1 MQLRT
6 PLSLSVRLAV
16 ACLLAAPALAHAQDS
31 AGATDPTELDQVIVT
46 ANRTAISVN
55 DALAPVEVIDAEQ
68 IRRSQ
73 ARSLP
78 DLLRGRAGISM
89 SNQGG
94 NGKLTTL
101 FLRGAESDHVLVLVD
116 GIRVGSA
123 TSGLTAFQDLP
134 IEMIDRVEIV
144 RGPRSSLY
152 GADAIGGV
160 IQVFTRR
167 DKQAFAPRV
176 RFDGGSN
183 DTLGYGVGF
192 GGSNDRGWF
201 GADYQHTRTSGI
213 NACNG
218 FFDPATFD
226 GAGCFIALD
235 SQPDRDGY
243 EKDALSLRGGIN
255 LTEQWSLEGHALRNE
270 GDNEFDGDF
279 TDRAET
285 VQQVIGGKLRWHP
298 SDRVDV
304 HLTAGRNVD
313 SSDNFLG
320 DTYLDFFSTN
330 RDSATLQGD
339 FGIAADQLVSV
350 GLDWLNDSVESTTPY
365 DEDERDNKAAFVQYQ
380 AKFGAQSLEASV
392 RRDDNEQFGGHTTGG
407 AAWGLVFADN
417 WRVTAGYGSAFKAP
431 TFNELYFPFF
441 GNPNLRPEDSE
452 TWELGL
458 AYLGDGFNVHLDTF
472 STDVD
477 DLIAFDASINLPNNV
492 EKARMQGAELSA
504 DATIADWTIAGAIS
518 YLDTENRR
526 GFYEGNEL
534 ARRAKNSARLDV
546 DRAFGAFRVGL
557 TAVGEGSRFDD
568 VTNSRR
574 LGGYGT
580 LDLRAE
586 YAITQDL
593 TLQARVANV
602 FDRDYETVAFY
613 NQPGREWFLTLRYA
627 PVN

>member
-6 PLSLSVRLAV
+6 PMSMAVHLAV
-16 ACLLAAPALAHAQDS
+16 ACLLAAPALAHAQDT
-31 AGATDPTELDQVIVT
+31 AGATDLDQVIVT
-46 ANRTAISVN
+46 ANRTAVTVN

-68 IRRSQ
+68 IRLSQ

-78 DLLRGRAGISM
+78 DLLRGRAGITM

-94 NGKLTTL
+94 SGKLTTL
-101 FLRGAESDHVLVLVD
+101 FLRGTESDHVLVLVD

-167 DKQAFAPRV
+167 DKQDFAPRV

-192 GGSNDRGWF
+192 GGGNDRGWF

-218 FFDPATFD
+218 FFDPITFD
-226 GAGCFIALD
+226 GGGCFIAPD

-255 LTEQWSLEGHALRNE
+255 FGEQWSLEGHALRNE

-298 SDRVDV
+298 SDRVDL

-320 DTYLDFFSTN
+320 DTYLDFFSTH

-339 FGIAADQLVSV
+339 FGLAANQLLSV

-380 AKFGAQSLEASV
+380 GKFGAQSLEASV

-407 AAWGLVFADN
+407 AAWGLLFADN

-431 TFNELYFPFF
+431 TFNELYYPFF

-477 DLIAFDASINLPNNV
+477 DLIAFDAAINLPNNV
-492 EKARMQGAELSA
+492 EKARMQGAELSG
-504 DATIADWTIAGAIS
+504 DVTLADWTIAGAIS

-526 GFYEGNEL
+526 GFYEGNDL

-557 TAVGEGSRFDD
+557 TAVGEGSRYDD
-568 VTNSRR
+568 VANFRR

-586 YAITQDL
+586 YALTRDL

-602 FDRDYETVAFY
+602 FDRDYETAAFY

>member
-6 PLSLSVRLAV
+6 LSLAV
-16 ACLLAAPALAHAQDS
+16 VCALAPALAQAQDT
-31 AGATDPTELDQVIVT
+31 GATDLDQVVVT

-55 DALAPVEVIDAEQ
+55 DALTPVEVIDAEQ
-68 IRRSQ
+68 IRLSQ

-78 DLLRGRAGISM
+78 DLLRGRAGISL

-94 NGKLTTL
+94 QGKLTTL
-101 FLRGAESDHVLVLVD
+101 FLRGSESDHVLVLVD

-134 IEMIDRVEIV
+134 IEMIERVEIV

-167 DKQAFAPRV
+167 DREGFAPRV
-176 RFDGGSN
+176 RLDGGSN

-192 GGSNDRGWF
+192 GGGNGRSWY

-218 FFDPATFD
+218 LFNPITFE
-226 GAGCFIALD
+226 GAGCFIAEN

-243 EKDALSLRGGIN
+243 EKDALSLRGGIDFN
-255 LTEQWSLEGHALRNE
+255 EQWSLEGHALRNE

-285 VQQVIGGKLRWHP
+285 VQQVIGGKLRWRP
-298 SDRVDV
+298 SERVDL

-320 DTYLDFFSTN
+320 DTFLDFFSTN

-339 FGIAADQLVSV
+339 FGVAQDQLVSV

-380 AKFGAQSLEASV
+380 GRFGAQSLEASV
-392 RRDDNEQFGGHTTGG
+392 RRDDNEQFGGHTTGS
-407 AAWGLVFADN
+407 AAWGLGFASN
-417 WRVTAGYGSAFKAP
+417 WRVTAGYGTAFKAP

-441 GNPNLRPEDSE
+441 GNANLRPEESE

-458 AYLGDGFNVHLDTF
+458 AYLGDSFNAHLDTF

-492 EKARMQGAELSA
+492 ESARMQGAELSI
-504 DATIADWTIAGAIS
+504 DTTVADWTIAGAIS
-518 YLDTENRR
+518 YLDTENRSSE
-526 GFYEGNEL
+526 FSAGNEL

-546 DRAFGAFRVGL
+546 DRAFGDFRIGV
-557 TAVGEGSRFDD
+557 TAVGEGARYDD
-568 VTNSRR
+568 VANSRR

-586 YAITQDL
+586 YAISQSL

-613 NQPGREWFLTLRYA
+613 NQPGREWYLTLRYA
-627 PVN
+627 PAY